1 MTGLEIIRAPGTT
14 AGEIADIIAEH
25 CPPITPEHCDKL
37 ACRDC
42 WLAWLTTGEPGQ
54 NAGTPDEP
62 TPLVDE
68 AAYELSRAE
77 AALESVVQIIQSAM
91 EGKEQQK
98 LLSDLSTFGRLLEKE
113 RNTPTATDLAKVEY
127 IARGLVAGSIHL
139 VATPMEPN
147 MVTAEFIDTIRRRMA
162 ARLIFERR
170 FGGYYPKFTELFPL

>member
-54 NAGTPDEP
+54 NARTPDEP

-77 AALESVVQIIQSAM
+77 AALESAVQIWS
-91 EGKEQQK
+91 
-98 LLSDLSTFGRLLEKE
+98 
-113 RNTPTATDLAKVEY
+113 P
-127 IARGLVAGSIHL
+127 ARR
-139 VATPMEPN
+139 PP
-147 MVTAEFIDTIRRRMA
+147 
-162 ARLIFERR
+162 
-170 FGGYYPKFTELFPL
+170 P